1 MARANRNSDGY
12 PVLSERQGVDARADS
27 GDSGT
32 HVHSYLTTPEAATYL
47 NVSTQFL
54 EIARHRG
61 VGPPYCK
68 IGRAVR
74 YRRASLDQWMIS
86 NEKRAN

>member
-1 MARANRNSDGY
+1 MRPAKPTPSGSDC
-12 PVLSERQGVDARADS
+12 SQS
-27 GDSGT
+27 
-32 HVHSYLTTPEAATYL
+32 HVALDEPDRGLVSQQYLTTPEAARYL

-54 EIARHRG
+54 EIARYRG

-74 YRRASLDQWMIS
+74 YRRSRLDEWMIS
-86 NEKRAN
+86 NERRPT